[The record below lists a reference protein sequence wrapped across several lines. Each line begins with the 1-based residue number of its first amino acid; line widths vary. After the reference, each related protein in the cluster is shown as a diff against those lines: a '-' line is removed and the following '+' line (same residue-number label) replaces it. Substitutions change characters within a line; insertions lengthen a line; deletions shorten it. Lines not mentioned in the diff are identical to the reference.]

1 MPNLTNR
8 KNSYMVF
15 LYSSRNKKE
24 RGIFVHHTLFEYIY
38 AFGVSVLSYMIA
50 RLLHYAVLKC
60 EDADTHP
67 RLRTVLCWV
76 MCLFYFLGIIVTL
89 LLGLI
94 ENLHRRR
101 ISKLH
106 EADIR
111 ELRRRYAVVKK
122 EIRSILANPDPRET
136 VLSEVNQAMD
146 RMSFDFP
153 LEDDER
159 DIGPL
164 ADIENRYI

>member
-1 MPNLTNR
+1 M
-8 KNSYMVF
+8 
-15 LYSSRNKKE
+15 
-24 RGIFVHHTLFEYIY
+24 HHTLFEYIF
-38 AFGVSVLSYMIA
+38 ASGVSVLSYMIA
-50 RLLHYAVLKC
+50 RLLHYVVLKC
-60 EDADTHP
+60 EDAGTHP
-67 RLRTVLCWV
+67 RLRTALCWV

-94 ENLHRRR
+94 ENLHRSR

-111 ELRRRYAVVKK
+111 ELRRRYAAVKK
-122 EIRSILANPDPRET
+122 EVRSILANPNPRET

-146 RMSFDFP
+146 RMSFDFL
-153 LEDDER
+153 LEGDER
-159 DIGPL
+159 DADPL

>member
-1 MPNLTNR
+1 M
-8 KNSYMVF
+8 
-15 LYSSRNKKE
+15 
-24 RGIFVHHTLFEYIY
+24 HHTLFEYINI
-38 AFGVSVLSYMIA
+38 FGFSVLSYMIA

-60 EDADTHP
+60 EDADIHP

-111 ELRRRYAVVKK
+111 ELRRRYTAVKK
-122 EIRSILANPDPRET
+122 EVRAALVDSDSREAAFN
-136 VLSEVNQAMD
+136 EVNQAMD
-146 RMSFDFP
+146 RMSFDFS

>member
-1 MPNLTNR
+1 MSR
-8 KNSYMVF
+8 IEF
-15 LYSSRNKKE
+15 L
-24 RGIFVHHTLFEYIY
+24 GL
-38 AFGVSVLSYMIA
+38 SVLSYMIA

-76 MCLFYFLGIIVTL
+76 MYLFYFLGIIVTL

-111 ELRRRYAVVKK
+111 ELRRRYAAVEKDV
-122 EIRSILANPDPRET
+122 RSILANPDPHET
-136 VLSEVNQAMD
+136 VLSEVNRAMN

-153 LEDDER
+153 LEDDDR
-159 DIGPL
+159 DIETI

>member
-1 MPNLTNR
+1 MPNLTYC
-8 KNSYMVF
+8 KNSYMVS
-15 LYSSRNKKE
+15 LYSRRNKNE
-24 RGIFVHHTLFEYIY
+24 RGIFVHHTLFEYIF

-50 RLLHYAVLKC
+50 RLLHYVVLKC
-60 EDADTHP
+60 EDADAHP
-67 RLRTVLCWV
+67 CLRAVLCWV
-76 MCLFYFLGIIVTL
+76 MYLFYFLGIIVTL

-111 ELRRRYAVVKK
+111 ELRRRYAAVEKDV
-122 EIRSILANPDPRET
+122 RSILANPDPHET
-136 VLSEVNQAMD
+136 VLSEVNRAMN

-159 DIGPL
+159 DIDPI

>member
-1 MPNLTNR
+1 MNR
-8 KNSYMVF
+8 IEF
-15 LYSSRNKKE
+15 L
-24 RGIFVHHTLFEYIY
+24 GF
-38 AFGVSVLSYMIA
+38 SVLSYMIA
-50 RLLHYAVLKC
+50 RLLHYAVLKY
-60 EDADTHP
+60 EDADAHP
-67 RLRTVLCWV
+67 RLRTALCWA
-76 MCLFYFLGIIVTL
+76 MYLFYFLGITVTL

-101 ISKLH
+101 IFKLH

-111 ELRRRYAVVKK
+111 ELRRRYSAVKK
-122 EIRSILANPDPRET
+122 EVRAALVDSDSRET
-136 VLSEVNQAMD
+136 AFDEVNRAMN

-159 DIGPL
+159 DADPL

>member
-1 MPNLTNR
+1 M
-8 KNSYMVF
+8 
-15 LYSSRNKKE
+15 
-24 RGIFVHHTLFEYIY
+24 HHTLFEYIF
-38 AFGVSVLSYMIA
+38 ASGVSVLSYMIA

-106 EADIR
+106 EADTTLPRFIVAGISASSYSPDAMFSAKFCSFGVAPR
-111 ELRRRYAVVKK
+111 RLMALRVSRWIVFAA
-122 EIRSILANPDPRET
+122 RSFAISCSTL
-136 VLSEVNQAMD
+136 L
-146 RMSFDFP
+146 
-153 LEDDER
+153 
-159 DIGPL
+159 
-164 ADIENRYI
+164 